1 MSQWQENAE
10 TPTVTTGESTTAPVT
25 LNPTSTTT
33 APLQQ
38 GNDLS
43 SMVQNA
49 FAAVNLTNQAAEAS
63 GFNPTTQALGFT
75 NAGYLP
81 LSSITTTASELQQ
94 PPSNDENLRLL
105 ANLAATQA
113 SQQQAQHNQLLL
125 SLPTTTTIEQQSV
138 NPLGSPIQS
147 IVQTAASEPTAALN
161 PMLLAATLIAAGQQ
175 QELNRQLAI
184 VQAQQLG
191 QLVQTAAVP
200 NPQMDLLQQLQAQ
213 RRLSE
218 VAQNVTTTEQINLNL
233 SGGSRQL
240 NASNDS
246 DNHPVSTAAS
256 FHLTPTRRGPGRPR
270 RSTESGALS
279 SSDGFMRPRAS
290 TLSSSGGPVRRPYI
304 NPARQ
309 TIGTAPRPV
318 NINRDLVRVPTS
330 NDSQNTI
337 STFLM
342 LFNKCMVDVGFSRK
356 ALDSLIKKLKDKQ
369 DQLDTLINVVNREG
383 AEAGGCITIP
393 RTLDGRLQVAG
404 RKGFPHVVY
413 GRIFRW
419 PELHKNEVRHLS
431 ICTAG
436 FDMKGDVVCVNP
448 YHYERVSPHSST
460 SDLSP
465 ILNSPILNSPNLSAL
480 GPKRSIGAEDFRRLI
495 LGAAAVMRDVVAP
508 AEETEG
514 PSGLGNPTRPSPSLV
529 PPDPANAKDSDS
541 SMEDDQAPAAKRPR
555 ENQPSSDELRSPLRA
570 APAADVLSE
579 LQRGQEERENPTIP
593 SSAIFTV
600 YEPRVDPSVMMLQNA
615 LKRATDH
622 QQQEAMETARAV
634 VNASKAAGHLLNPP
648 RIDATTAELIAN
660 ITRKPI
666 TSIAGETPR
675 SSHSAVSFLE
685 SRRSTHNSRN
695 VFCERL
701 RADLNENVGEDKEL
715 FNLVDFCKYYPLST
729 SSLMELFGDLTYNA
743 KLDEI
748 AAQKAEALGGVV
760 SLRELKFPGLDS
772 FSSPKSAD
780 DNKIISSPSSS
791 TSSPR
796 HPITDT
802 IQHLYSFIMELKEQ
816 LDGRKVQRLVPLLD
830 LLEIAEKQ
838 SVVLAMQTMLA
849 AMNPGSS
856 LDNYSPPSKPKFRP
870 EPAHI
875 PIDSS
880 CSFKYFEFG
889 QQIGPVFHS
898 TRPVVSVGHAVID
911 ESSTDGQSFDRFDL
925 ANAIV
930 GLPDLN
936 DGNERTL
943 HQFRRQISRGFFV
956 ECNRDGE
963 IYVKNLASTN
973 LFMESPY
980 LDREA
985 MVMPHDRIHCIYP
998 NQIVKIFDMRQAFD
1012 MMCFWVT
1019 HQTRAMK
1026 RGGTFMDPEQFVSQ
1040 LRSIC
1045 LIRCSFNAIWRSE
1058 RFPTFASAPCTV
1070 EFYVNRALRLLDEI
1084 LRNPRK
1090 AHLYLRTGKLSL
1102 ENPAISKANE
1112 STSTSQLATPSTVNK
1127 TPEAAAMKMPSPLPK
1142 VLFYDSPF
1150 KAIPPALSALDLN
1163 TLQQLQSLMSSWI
1176 EGSPMVTATSEIV

>member
-1 MSQWQENAE
+1 MSQWQGNAE

-25 LNPTSTTT
+25 LIPTSTTT

-38 GNDLS
+38 RNDLS
-43 SMVQNA
+43 SLVQNA
-49 FAAVNLTNQAAEAS
+49 FASVNLGNQAV
-63 GFNPTTQALGFT
+63 GFT
-75 NAGYLP
+75 NAGFLP
-81 LSSITTTASELQQ
+81 LPSITTTASELQQ

-113 SQQQAQHNQLLL
+113 PQQQAQHNQLLL
-125 SLPTTTTIEQQSV
+125 SLPATTAMQQQTV

-147 IVQTAASEPTAALN
+147 MVQTAAPEPAAALN

-191 QLVQTAAVP
+191 QLVQTTAVA
-200 NPQMDLLQQLQAQ
+200 NPQIDLLQQLQAQ

-218 VAQNVTTTEQINLNL
+218 VAHNVTTTEQMNVHSSIVTTQSPFQLNI
-233 SGGSRQL
+233 SGGSQQL
-240 NASNDS
+240 NTSNES
-246 DNHPVSTAAS
+246 ENIVGSIVTTAAN

-290 TLSSSGGPVRRPYI
+290 TLSSSGGPVKRPYI

-309 TIGTAPRPV
+309 TTGTAPRSV

-342 LFNKCMVDVGFSRK
+342 LFNKCMVDVGFCRK

-383 AEAGGCITIP
+383 AEAGGCITIQ

-419 PELHKNEVRHLS
+419 PDLHKNEVRHLPM
-431 ICTAG
+431 CTAG

-448 YHYERVSPHSST
+448 YHYERVTPHASSP
-460 SDLSP
+460 DLSP
-465 ILNSPILNSPNLSAL
+465 ILNSSNLSAL

-508 AEETEG
+508 VEETEG
-514 PSGLGNPTRPSPSLV
+514 SSGIGNPTQPSPSLV

-541 SMEDDQAPAAKRPR
+541 SMEEDQPAAKKSR
-555 ENQPSSDELRSPLRA
+555 ENHPSSAELQSPLRA
-570 APAADVLSE
+570 APAADVLSA
-579 LQRGQEERENPTIP
+579 LQRGQEERENPAITSP
-593 SSAIFTV
+593 AIFTV
-600 YEPRVDPSVMMLQNA
+600 YEPKVDPSVVMLQNA

-666 TSIAGETPR
+666 MAIAGETPR

-701 RADLNENVGEDKEL
+701 RADLNQNVGENEEY
-715 FNLVDFCKYYPLST
+715 FNLVDFCKHYPLST
-729 SSLMELFGDLTYNA
+729 SALMELFGDLTYNA

-748 AAQKAEALGGVV
+748 AAQKAEALGGIV
-760 SLRELKFPGLDS
+760 SLRELKFPDLDS
-772 FSSPKSAD
+772 FTSPKSAD

-796 HPITDT
+796 HPIADT
-802 IQHLYSFIMELKEQ
+802 MQHIHSFIMELKEQ
-816 LDGRKVQRLVPLLD
+816 LDVKKVQRLVPLLD
-830 LLEIAEKQ
+830 LIEIAEKQ

-856 LDNYSPPSKPKFRP
+856 LDNYSTPSKPKFRP

-911 ESSTDGQSFDRFDL
+911 KSSTDGQSFDHFDL

-930 GLPDLN
+930 GLTGSNED
-936 DGNERTL
+936 NERAL
-943 HQFRRQISRGFFV
+943 HQFRRQIGRGFFV

-1026 RGGTFMDPEQFVSQ
+1026 RGSTFMNPEQFVSQ

-1045 LIRCSFNAIWRSE
+1045 LIRCSFNAIWKSE

-1090 AHLYLRTGKLSL
+1090 AHVYLRTGKLSL
-1102 ENPAISKANE
+1102 ENPANSKANE
-1112 STSTSQLATPSTVNK
+1112 PTSTCQLATPSTVNE
-1127 TPEAAAMKMPSPLPK
+1127 TPEATAIKMPSPLPK

-1150 KAIPPALSALDLN
+1150 KAIPPALSTLDSN
-1163 TLQQLQSLMSSWI
+1163 TLQQLQSLMSSFI
-1176 EGSPMVTATSEIV
+1176 ERTPMVTATSEIV